1 MEGGHAEIESNNIL
15 YLYGNSYEIVLKN
28 KQYQENVETVIILM
42 YND

>member
-1 MEGGHAEIESNNIL
+1 MEGGHAEIESNSIL

-28 KQYQENVETVIILM
+28 KQYQDTVETVIILM